1 MLIIIAA
8 LGLVWVII
16 CLGFYK
22 RDVSNALKADGLK
35 GLRSI
40 YTSRWGKDFWGSIVF
55 MAIGFVVLL
64 GVTGMAIGL
73 IASFM
78 FSIYNWVSGIF
89 SSNDKPVKSKF

>member
-1 MLIIIAA
+1 MIIIIAA

-22 RDVSNALKADGLK
+22 RDVSRAFRISFSEGIKSVYK
-35 GLRSI
+35 
-40 YTSRWGKDFWGSIVF
+40 SRWGKDFWGSIAF
-55 MAIGFVVLL
+55 MAIGFIVLL

-73 IASFM
+73 LASFI

-89 SSNDKPVKSKF
+89 SNSNKPVKSRF